1 MQAEVPGMNKPP
13 LLTMADMGM
22 AHGDMDHG
30 SLAGMDHAN
39 LAGMDHSKMKGM
51 DHSAM
56 AGMGSMQGMD
66 QPKLGNMAGL
76 VHSKLAF
83 GDNTEHCSAPGR
95 GLTRRRVVGG
105 QSGTVRVNT
114 WGR

>member
-30 SLAGMDHAN
+30 SMAGMDHAN
-39 LAGMDHSKMKGM
+39 MAGMDHSKMQGM

-66 QPKLGNMAGL
+66 NSKMGNMAGMD
-76 VHSKLAF
+76 HSKMDM
-83 GDNTEHCSAPGR
+83 GDTPDPFFAPGS
-95 GLTRRRVVGG
+95 GLTQIGRASCRERVG
-105 QSGTVRVNT
+105 QYL
-114 WGR
+114 

>member
-30 SLAGMDHAN
+30 SMAGMDHAN
-39 LAGMDHSKMKGM
+39 MAGMDHSKMQGL

-56 AGMGSMQGMD
+56 AGTGSMQGMD
-66 QPKLGNMAGL
+66 HAQNGNMARMDPYKRAKGAKPEPL
-76 VHSKLAF
+76 Y
-83 GDNTEHCSAPGR
+83 APG
-95 GLTRRRVVGG
+95 
-105 QSGTVRVNT
+105 SGTTPKAADGGKVL
-114 WGR
+114 